1 MNMLTQLKREGDI
14 AEQLTPPKYIYIDP
28 LLTLFAAIYGFF
40 RMGIILAVLII
51 FLYIYLHWLS
61 FFFVSFSRYLY
72 MCSRCFSFIYF
83 VILPSSISKGPAN
96 SNIEVMIK
104 YLL

>member
-1 MNMLTQLKREGDI
+1 MLTQLKREGDI

-61 FFFVSFSRYLY
+61 FFFCLVFSL
-72 MCSRCFSFIYF
+72 FIYVLSLF
-83 VILPSSISKGPAN
+83 LIH
-96 SNIEVMIK
+96 
-104 YLL
+104 LLCYITFFNQ